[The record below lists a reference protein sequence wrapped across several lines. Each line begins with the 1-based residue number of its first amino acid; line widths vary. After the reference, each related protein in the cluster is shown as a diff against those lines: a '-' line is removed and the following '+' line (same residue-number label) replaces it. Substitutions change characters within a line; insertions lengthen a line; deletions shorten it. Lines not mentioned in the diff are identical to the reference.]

1 MEFLRKLSG
10 VVSPLLIAVLVYTAV
25 PVTPVFA
32 GIVSTDELI
41 DAQTAD
47 QNRNKVS
54 AFLARDD
61 VRRHLESMGVDP
73 AKIGD
78 RVGALSDRE
87 VTYLAQEID
96 QMPAGQGAIGLIILV
111 AVLVAVVLLITDIA
125 GVTNVYSFIN
135 KPAQR

>member
-1 MEFLRKLSG
+1 MELLRKLSA
-10 VVSPLLIAVLVYTAV
+10 VLSPLLVAVLVYTAV
-25 PVTPVFA
+25 PIAPVFA
-32 GIVSTDELI
+32 GIVTTDELI
-41 DAQTAD
+41 DSQTAD
-47 QNRNKVS
+47 QNRDKVS

-96 QMPAGQGAIGLIILV
+96 QLPAGQSAIGFIILV
-111 AVLVAVVLLITDIA
+111 AVLIAVVLLITDIA

-135 KPAQR
+135 KPATR

>member
-1 MEFLRKLSG
+1 MELFRKLSAIL
-10 VVSPLLIAVLVYTAV
+10 SPLLIAVLVYTAI
-25 PVTPVFA
+25 PVAPVVA
-32 GIVSTDELI
+32 GIVTTDELI
-41 DAQTAD
+41 DAQTASD
-47 QNRNKVS
+47 SRGKVT
-54 AFLARDD
+54 AFLARED

-87 VTYLAQEID
+87 VSYLAQEID

-111 AVLVAVVLLITDIA
+111 AVVIAVVLLITDIV